1 MPRMLLYPPNLIIQG
16 EGRYVVPWITS
27 QSCNHT
33 TRIYH
38 QLSGIA
44 GTIIPDIAGCAFSGE
59 EGLTLKVSSI
69 LELFS
74 KDPEFFFE

>member
-1 MPRMLLYPPNLIIQG
+1 VRGGMLFHGLLHNRVTRMN
-16 EGRYVVPWITS
+16 
-27 QSCNHT
+27 C
-33 TRIYH
+33 IYH

-44 GTIIPDIAGCAFSGE
+44 GTIIPDISGCAFSGE